1 MIRTMTRR
9 TIVPALSM
17 AAAFALGISLV
28 GCAPSSAP
36 QSEGSG
42 DVELGIPDD
51 GFTLDA
57 LIAAAKEEDGITVY
71 DSTGKIVDMAEA
83 FAKKYG
89 VKATGVKVEADA
101 QADMVIREGQS
112 GNVQGDVILLSDAAE
127 ATGELIP
134 RGYVTSWMPPD
145 KTDVVP
151 EDMQDPLVVNFSA
164 NVWAYNTEAYDS
176 CPVDNMWALTTD
188 DWKGK
193 VSLQDP
199 LLKPQDTDF
208 WNQLATHADDEV
220 AAAYKEYFGEDLK
233 TDEDSATAEW
243 VKRLAQNDPLMNKSS
258 DNIAESI
265 GAPGQADPFFGDI
278 ATSKFRENEDSGY
291 KLGLCDTMSPWPGRM
306 YPKVALIA
314 TKTKSPNT
322 AKLFVDYLL
331 TEEGIAPQTD
341 DGKPSVLKGVD
352 LPADE
357 PSGVSAVLDDLY
369 VTDTSTADKDL
380 DSRQYW
386 QDLWQVNYS
395 G

>member
-1 MIRTMTRR
+1 MKSSRTRR
-9 TIVPALSM
+9 ALVPALSM
-17 AAAFALGISLV
+17 IAALAVGVSLA

-36 QSEGSG
+36 QSESTG

-71 DSTGKIVDMAEA
+71 DSTGKIVDMADA
-83 FAKKYG
+83 FSKKFG

-101 QADMVIREGQS
+101 QADMVIREAQS
-112 GNVQGDVILLSDAAE
+112 KNVQGDVILLSDAAE
-127 ATGELIP
+127 AMGELIP

-151 EDMQDPLVVNFSA
+151 EEMQDPLVVNFSA
-164 NVWAYNTEAYDS
+164 NVWAYNTETYDQ
-176 CPVDNMWALTTD
+176 CPIDNMWALTDD
-188 DWKGK
+188 DWKGRI
-193 VSLQDP
+193 SLQDP

-208 WNQLATHADDEV
+208 WNQLATHADDKV
-220 AAAYKEYFGEDLK
+220 AAAYKDYFGEDLK
-233 TDEDSATAEW
+233 TDEKSATAEW

-265 GAPGQADPFFGDI
+265 GAPGQDKPFFGDI
-278 ATSKFRENEDSGY
+278 ATSKFRDNEDSGY
-291 KLGLCDTMSPWPGRM
+291 KLGLCTSMSPWPGRM

-314 TKTKSPNT
+314 SQTKSPNT
-322 AKLFVDYLL
+322 AKLFVEYIL
-331 TEEGIAPQTD
+331 TEEGIAPQTA
-341 DGKPSVLKGVD
+341 DGKPSVLTGVE

-357 PSGVSAVLDDLY
+357 PSGVSDVLDQLY

-386 QDLWQVNYS
+386 QDLWQTNYS